1 MRVNIALV
9 LAAVTA
15 LTPSVAALTPSAAAA
30 FQTSPAPTTVGLALS
45 GGSAKGI
52 AHIGVIRALER
63 LGVRVDVVAG
73 TSMGSVVGGLYSMG
87 LPVDSVESIIRGAD
101 WSALLG
107 DAVARDRR
115 FLDQRRFDERAILSV
130 PLRDLSVSIPTG
142 AIVGSNV
149 IRLLEVATW
158 EAAGVRRFRELPR
171 PFVAVATDL
180 ETGEA
185 VALRGG
191 VLSEALRASTGIPAV
206 IEPLTIDG
214 RLLVD
219 GALSRNLPAAD
230 ARELGADFVICSDV
244 SDPLESAEDLESLFD
259 VFSQVTSLSMLA
271 ANTEQRQLC
280 DVLIRPD
287 VDGISPLAFEEVE
300 DWVMRGDT
308 SVAPHEIQLR
318 ALAAAAPSRG
328 QLPRPADFFMDSVR
342 IEAINIGGTLDPKV
356 TGLVRSELELEDGE
370 YVDRMGMESRLG
382 DLDAT
387 GLFRLVRYRLDRRS
401 EGAILTVTVEERP
414 RDRLGLGLR
423 YDDEWRAALLFTAT
437 LHNVLTY
444 GSVTRLDLRVGEETR
459 IGATLTRRRGV
470 TGRLGTGFAAHWSQ
484 GELDLPPLQGG
495 RSGVEL
501 STASL
506 SFGWAAARGT
516 AVSFELGAE
525 RAVYDID
532 APDVLLLSGAAV
544 LHHET
549 LDRIDFPR
557 SGAGITSRFEW
568 GGTDITGEDRFTHAM
583 VDGRFFLPL
592 HGRVTLDL
600 GVWLGY
606 QKGGALPLH
615 RRFFL
620 GGVHPSAVFATTH
633 ATFQGLPQQEHSG
646 SAVQVARLGVR
657 WRAGGN
663 TFLRAG
669 TDVGGVRDGWQ
680 FPMERPMTGWAL
692 SAGTGTLVGPIEV
705 ELAKLWG
712 ERHDPRLSVSVGR
725 RF

>member
-1 MRVNIALV
+1 
-9 LAAVTA
+9 
-15 LTPSVAALTPSAAAA
+15 
-30 FQTSPAPTTVGLALS
+30 
-45 GGSAKGI
+45 
-52 AHIGVIRALER
+52 
-63 LGVRVDVVAG
+63 VDVVAG

-87 LPVDSVESIIRGAD
+87 FPIDSVESIIRAAD
-101 WSALLG
+101 WSALIG

-115 FLDQRRFDERAILSV
+115 FLAQRRFDERAILSV

-142 AIVGSNV
+142 AIVGSNI
-149 IRLLEVATW
+149 IRLLEAATW
-158 EAAGVRRFRELPR
+158 EAAGVRRFDELPR

-191 VLSEALRASTGIPAV
+191 VLSEALRASTGIPGV
-206 IEPLTIDG
+206 IEPLIIEG

-244 SDPLESAEDLESLFD
+244 SDPLDSAEDLESLLD

-287 VDGISPLAFEEVE
+287 VDGISPLAFDAVA

-308 SVAPHEIQLR
+308 AVAPHEAALR
-318 ALAAAAPSRG
+318 ELAAAAPSSG
-328 QLPRPADFFMDSVR
+328 QLPRPTDFFADSVR
-342 IEAINIGGTLDPKV
+342 IAGIVIAGSQDLRV
-356 TGLVRSELELEDGE
+356 TRLVRAELELEEGDR
-370 YVDRMGMESRLG
+370 VDRVGMESRLG

-387 GLFRLVRYRLDRRS
+387 GLFRLVRYRLD
-401 EGAILTVTVEERP
+401 GAATDAVLTVTVEERP
-414 RDRLGLGLR
+414 RDRLGVGLR

-444 GSVTRLDLRVGEETR
+444 GSVTRFDLRVGEETR
-459 IGATLTRRRGV
+459 IGATLARRRGV
-470 TGRLGTGFAAHWSQ
+470 TGRLGTSFAVYWNQ
-484 GELDLPPLQGG
+484 GELDLPPLLGG
-495 RSGVEL
+495 RTGVEL
-501 STASL
+501 TTATL
-506 SFGWAAARGT
+506 SFGLAATRST
-516 AVSFELGAE
+516 ALSFEVGAE
-525 RAVYDID
+525 RAAYGMD
-532 APDVLLLSGAAV
+532 APDILLLSGAAV

-557 SGAGITSRFEW
+557 SGADITSRFEW
-568 GGTDITGEDRFTHAM
+568 GGTDITGDERFTHTM
-583 VDGRFFLPL
+583 VDARFFVPL
-592 HGRVTLDL
+592 HSRVTLDL
-600 GVWLGY
+600 GAWVGY
-606 QKGGALPLH
+606 QSGGDLPPH

-620 GGVHPSAVFATTH
+620 GGAHPSAVFATTH

-646 SAVQVARLGVR
+646 TAVQVARVGLR
-657 WRAGGN
+657 WRVGGN
-663 TFLRAG
+663 SFLRTG
-669 TDVGGVRDGWQ
+669 TDVGGVRDAWQ
-680 FPMERPMTGWAL
+680 FPMERPMTAWAL

-705 ELAKLWG
+705 DLAKVWG
-712 ERHDPRLSVSVGR
+712 DRHDPRLSVSVGR